1 MAAGIFG
8 HLKDIVLSHVQQEP
22 TPDLSPD
29 TLNALSALMVAQAQE
44 AIYRK
49 AAAGIGV
56 RQCHTWLI
64 LVCVLYN
71 TGLISHTSNMNC
83 NFHFRIFHCKNT
95 TWQKKLWFIYKLLF
109 GYFLWEMLLKGSHGS
124 KIIYNSC
131 PVQKLVCLYSIVRIF
146 VELNSLFSLVIRV

>member
-49 AAAGIGV
+49 AAAGIGI
-56 RQCHTWLI
+56 RQCHKCLIWLSVSFNSGSI
-64 LVCVLYN
+64 LFFAFLQF
-71 TGLISHTSNMNC
+71 SS
-83 NFHFRIFHCKNT
+83 
-95 TWQKKLWFIYKLLF
+95 QKFFFVK
-109 GYFLWEMLLKGSHGS
+109 MLLH
-124 KIIYNSC
+124 
-131 PVQKLVCLYSIVRIF
+131 
-146 VELNSLFSLVIRV
+146 

>member
-49 AAAGIGV
+49 AAAGKGI
-56 RQCHTWLI
+56 RQCHKCSI

-71 TGLISHTSNMNC
+71 PGSILLNCNINC
-83 NFHFRIFHCKNT
+83 NFQFCFFHCKGT
-95 TWQKKLWFIYKLLF
+95 TSLTEKNLY
-109 GYFLWEMLLKGSHGS
+109 GSS
-124 KIIYNSC
+124 TN
-131 PVQKLVCLYSIVRIF
+131 
-146 VELNSLFSLVIRV
+146 FSLDIFFL